1 MRHVAWIALL
11 AVVASSSPVHAVLL
25 YSIDVNSDELVRIDS
40 AAGTVT
46 AIGPIGHNFGNPQL
60 AALGGMLYATTPPA
74 CVPATVDLV
83 EIDPGTGAKVAQVR
97 VKVGASDLVTSA
109 ADGLSS
115 DGTTLL
121 ISYRTAGLCG
131 AAHNLADLSTAGAI
145 SNVSVFPS
153 GSADMDALAVS
164 GGGQVIG
171 YDGVSGSP
179 IRADFYAVT
188 RPSSYVLA
196 GSHSTGTGAYSGIV
210 FDGSG
215 DFWAY
220 HRTAHTVNR
229 IDPGTGQV
237 LQSFP
242 ITTTRTLSGLAAAT
256 GTVGVEPTTWGRA
269 KGAYR

>member
-1 MRHVAWIALL
+1 MRHAAWIALS
-11 AVVASSSPVHAVLL
+11 AVMTVSSPVHAVLL
-25 YSIDVNSDELVRIDS
+25 YSIDVTSDELVRIDS
-40 AAGTVT
+40 SAGTVT
-46 AIGPIGHNFGNPQL
+46 AIGPIGYNFAYAQL
-60 AALGGMLYATTPPA
+60 AGLGGMLYATNPPA

-83 EIDPGTGAKVAQVR
+83 EIDPGTGALVAQVR

-115 DGTTLL
+115 DGSTLL
-121 ISYRTAGLCG
+121 LSYRTAGLCG
-131 AAHNLADLSTAGAI
+131 AAHNLADLSTGGAI

-164 GGGQVIG
+164 GGGQVIA

-188 RPSSYVLA
+188 RPSSYVLS

-220 HRTAHTVNR
+220 HRTGHTLNR
-229 IDPGTGQV
+229 IDPDTGQI
-237 LQSFP
+237 LQTFP
-242 ITTTRTLSGLAAAT
+242 ITTTRSLAGLAVAT
-256 GTVGVEPTTWGRA
+256 GTVGVEPRTWGRS
-269 KGAYR
+269 KGMYR